1 MLSILLVEDDPLL
14 GQGLS
19 LGLRQRDFLVRW
31 ETDGEAGL
39 RAMRADS
46 FDCVLLDLQLPKV
59 GGMQVLK
66 RWRDA
71 DNGVPVVIITA
82 RDAITDRINGLDA
95 GADDYVIK
103 PVSIDELGARIR
115 AVHRR
120 KGGKAVS
127 TLQHGGVS
135 LDPAGMV
142 VSLDGENVTLS
153 GTEFKLL
160 QTLMEHGQRVTTRSF
175 LEQHLHSRGDG
186 VESNAVE
193 VHVHNLRK
201 KFGKTF
207 IKTVRG
213 VGYVLA

>member
-1 MLSILLVEDDPLL
+1 MLSLLLVEDDPLL

-19 LGLRQRDFLVRW
+19 LGLQQRDFLVRW

-39 RAMRADS
+39 QAMRSDS

-59 GGMQVLK
+59 GGMRVLQ
-66 RWRDA
+66 RWRQA

-82 RDAITDRINGLDA
+82 RDAIEDRISGLDA

-103 PVSIDELGARIR
+103 PVSIDELAARIR
-115 AVHRR
+115 AVYRR
-120 KGGKAVS
+120 KGGQATSLLV
-127 TLQHGGVS
+127 HGEIS
-135 LDPAGMV
+135 LDPSGMRVTLGGEV
-142 VSLDGENVTLS
+142 VILS

-160 QTLMEHGQRVTTRSF
+160 QTLLEHGQRVVTRSY
-175 LEQHLHSRGDG
+175 LEQHLQGRGDG

-201 KFGKTF
+201 KFGKSF

-213 VGYVLA
+213 VGYVLT